1 MSDVGR
7 GSRVS
12 GVGVRFGVSSV
23 RCCVSGAGCQVSGL
37 RCQVSCVGMTRI
49 LTQVSDVIASLV
61 ESSTI
66 KLKPDDGEDDDG
78 EEEEEG
84 NVDQGSDGLGY
95 G

>member
-1 MSDVGR
+1 MI
-7 GSRVS
+7 
-12 GVGVRFGVSSV
+12 
-23 RCCVSGAGCQVSGL
+23 
-37 RCQVSCVGMTRI
+37 CVGMTQI